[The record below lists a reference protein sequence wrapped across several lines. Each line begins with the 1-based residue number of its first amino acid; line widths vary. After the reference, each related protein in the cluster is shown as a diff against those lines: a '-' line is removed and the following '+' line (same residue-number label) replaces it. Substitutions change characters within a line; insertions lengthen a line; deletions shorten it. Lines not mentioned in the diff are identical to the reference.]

1 MYAYAVQRLL
11 RPLWKAVPRL
21 GVGISD
27 QSVLKCWSAWK
38 AVLSAAIVT
47 GGAALGNVDAE

>member
-1 MYAYAVQRLL
+1 MYAYAVLRLL

-47 GGAALGNVDAE
+47 GGEALGNVDAE